1 MSQSSQ
7 VSKIFGA
14 MKLQVDKRVETGST
28 SEITPTIIPA
38 PTSLADAAATIT
50 VAQLKTGLFTIT
62 PTTGRALTLPTAALM
77 KGLLPSVGSSISF
90 SVINLGADTN
100 HVTVQNGTGGS
111 VVGSGVVRDSSET
124 TDADSGSARFLI
136 RMTNVTA
143 SSEAYVCYRI
153 A

>member
-28 SEITPTIIPA
+28 SEVVPVVIPA
-38 PTSLADAAATIT
+38 PTALADAAATLT

-62 PTTGRALTLPTAALM
+62 PTTGRTLTLPTAALM
-77 KGLLPSVGSSISF
+77 KGLLPSVGSSIAF

-100 HVTVQNGTGGS
+100 HVTIQQGSGGS
-111 VVGSGVVRDSSET
+111 VIGSGVVRDSSAT
-124 TDADSGSARFLI
+124 TDADSGSGRFLI